1 MAISAKF
8 SHNFH
13 LILPLMGF
21 PLQFCNSSGVT
32 KKLVMSLPDGGK
44 FDDICI
50 RLDTTPESDGLT
62 DGWIC

>member
-1 MAISAKF
+1 
-8 SHNFH
+8 
-13 LILPLMGF
+13 MGF